1 MKDRMIEILKSKF
14 YQIETGESIYRYDI
28 IVGGLG
34 YLNTTT
40 TTRFNDDSE
49 REIDEKNVKQL
60 LNLWMQCRAN
70 PNLAPYK
77 ITHGYKIPDILN
89 GKYIVRFPE
98 SKLDLEIKELAIQK
112 KLEKIYDMFN

>member
-1 MKDRMIEILKSKF
+1 MIEILKSKF
-14 YQIETGESIYRYDI
+14 SQIETGESIYRYDL

-40 TTRFNDDSE
+40 TTRFNDDDE
-49 REIDEKNVKQL
+49 REIDVKNVKQL

-77 ITHGYKIPDILN
+77 LSKGYRIPDILN
-89 GKYIVRFPE
+89 GKYIVRLPE
-98 SKLDLEIKELAIQK
+98 NELDKEIKEMAMENKIR
-112 KLEKIYDMFN
+112 KLEEDFV